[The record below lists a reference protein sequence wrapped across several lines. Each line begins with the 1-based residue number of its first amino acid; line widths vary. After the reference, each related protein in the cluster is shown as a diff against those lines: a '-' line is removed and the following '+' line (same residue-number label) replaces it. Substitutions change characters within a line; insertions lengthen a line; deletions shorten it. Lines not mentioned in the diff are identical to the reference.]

1 MKMSDKHKQ
10 FIANILLPLFLL
22 SGGLIWKFYFISYRD
37 ISLDEPFTV
46 FHAQQSL
53 WHILSMPANGE
64 PNPPLFMVLLHFWIK
79 IFGTDPSSVRFLPLI
94 FSSLTAVFLYF
105 SGKRFF
111 GLWAGLL
118 ASGLFLFSNFH
129 FFHGIEARTYSLLSL
144 AVASSLYFF
153 LRIVKEPVSGWVI
166 AGLVI
171 SNLIM
176 VYSHYFGWLIVM
188 VQFICITLY
197 LKERNIIRNV
207 ILAVGL
213 TVLAYLPFFYILVK
227 QFLKSRQ
234 GTWVEAPASSREYLY
249 QLHNFFNHAEV
260 LNGVLWILIT
270 GLVFLF
276 FRKAWKSLSKEL
288 IIIFIWWFLPFTLM
302 FLVSF
307 KMPVFITRYLLFN
320 SIGLYLFVGVMV
332 YQLFS
337 HNKFLISASVVILL
351 AMMANRMR
359 ILPDDFSYRES
370 QKAAAYVKEMQKPED
385 MVVLYPYYDE
395 LGFAYYYD
403 RSVFENTKDFSNEL
417 KRKHII
423 PVWGVDM
430 VKSVVDVN
438 SAGRIIYHLNG
449 PAPGEDDGIFKFFKE
464 NFRLTDS
471 VGFQQTFTIAIFER
485 NK

>member
-1 MKMSDKHKQ
+1 MSDKHKQ
-10 FIANILLPLFLL
+10 VIANILLPLLLL
-22 SGGLIWKFYFISYRD
+22 SGSLIWKFYFISYRD
-37 ISLDEPFTV
+37 ISLDEPFTI
-46 FHAQQSL
+46 FYAQQSL

-153 LRIVKEPVSGWVI
+153 LRIVKEPVSGWLI

-197 LKERNIIRNV
+197 LKERNIIRNI

-227 QFLKSRQ
+227 QFLKSSQ
-234 GTWVEAPASSREYLY
+234 GTWVEAPASSLEYLY

-260 LNGVLWILIT
+260 FNGVMWILFT

-288 IIIFIWWFLPFTLM
+288 IIIFIWWYLPFTLM

-320 SIGLYLFVGVMV
+320 SIGLY
-332 YQLFS
+332 
-337 HNKFLISASVVILL
+337 
-351 AMMANRMR
+351 
-359 ILPDDFSYRES
+359 
-370 QKAAAYVKEMQKPED
+370 
-385 MVVLYPYYDE
+385 
-395 LGFAYYYD
+395 
-403 RSVFENTKDFSNEL
+403 
-417 KRKHII
+417 
-423 PVWGVDM
+423 
-430 VKSVVDVN
+430 
-438 SAGRIIYHLNG
+438 
-449 PAPGEDDGIFKFFKE
+449 
-464 NFRLTDS
+464 
-471 VGFQQTFTIAIFER
+471 
-485 NK
+485 